1 MTAARRG
8 QKAVFPQLPRPASRN
23 FPSGAVRP
31 PFSPTSTI
39 PANAASVPPSC
50 APTSS
55 GRVVGQGVTMQSV
68 EK

>member
-8 QKAVFPQLPRPASRN
+8 QKAFPPTATSSVAKLPQWRRPATLQPN
-23 FPSGAVRP
+23 LDH
-31 PFSPTSTI
+31 